1 MPVSSPVLSQTRVD
15 EVLEQ
20 IAGALQ
26 LTPTQYES
34 AAEKYGAVGKWLAA
48 PESPLHVLQPVIYP
62 QGSMALQTT
71 VKPLRRMEYD
81 LDLVCEVQPSGHS
94 AMQLFDLVYTRLHE
108 NGTYRPILEK
118 KNRCVRLN
126 YAGNF
131 HLDIIPARPD
141 GSRPPPSVVIPDRT
155 LEAWTRSNP
164 KGYATWFHTRGG
176 QVVKVRAAVESLPS
190 QTPPDLKTPLSV
202 AVQILKRRRDVM
214 FGDSDLAPRSVVLT
228 TLSAK
233 HYTGEQHVAAV
244 VAQVLAGIDAE
255 IRAAAPQRIC
265 VPNPTNP
272 DERFC
277 DSFTAE
283 SYAAFADFVRTML
296 REVGE
301 LNAAM
306 QRDDLRRRLVGMFGE
321 SPVQAVLP
329 ANASE
334 SADAGRVPSVH
345 IARVGERML
354 SPAEQ
359 AKLAALNSIA
369 ANLPVTPR
377 PYSRGE

>member
-1 MPVSSPVLSQTRVD
+1 MPLSSPVLLQPRVD
-15 EVLEQ
+15 ELLEQ
-20 IAGALQ
+20 IAEALQ

-34 AAEKYGAVGKWLAA
+34 AAEKYAAVGRWLAA
-48 PESPLHVLQPVIYP
+48 PESPLHALQPVIYP

-108 NGTYRPILEK
+108 NGTYRPIVEK
-118 KNRCVRLN
+118 KKRCVRLN

-141 GSRPPPSVVIPDRT
+141 HSRPPPSVVIPDRK
-155 LEAWTRSNP
+155 LQEWTRSNP
-164 KGYATWFHTRGG
+164 KGYATWFHIKGG
-176 QVVKVRAAVESLPS
+176 RVEKLRAAVEPLPS
-190 QTPPDLKTPLSV
+190 QTSPDLKTPLSV
-202 AVQILKRRRDVM
+202 AVQIIKRRRDVM

-228 TLSAK
+228 TLAAK
-233 HYTGEQHVAAV
+233 HYAGEQHVAAV

-255 IRAAAPQRIC
+255 IRATAPQRIC
-265 VPNPTNP
+265 VPNPTNN

-277 DSFTAE
+277 DSFTDE
-283 SYAAFADFVRTML
+283 SYRAFADFVRTML

-306 QRDDLRRRLVGMFGE
+306 QRDDLRRRLVAMFGE
-321 SPVQAVLP
+321 SPVQGVLP
-329 ANASE
+329 ANVSE
-334 SADAGRVPSVH
+334 SADAGGVSAVH
-345 IARVGERML
+345 IARVGERVL

-377 PYSRGE
+377 PYWGE

>member
-15 EVLEQ
+15 ELLEQ
-20 IAGALQ
+20 IAEALQ
-26 LTPTQYES
+26 LTPTQYGS
-34 AAEKYGAVGKWLAA
+34 AAEKYGAVGRWLGA
-48 PESPLHVLQPVIYP
+48 PESQLYSLQPVIYP
-62 QGSMALQTT
+62 QGSKALQTT

-81 LDLVCEVQPSGHS
+81 LDLVCEVRPSGHS

-118 KNRCVRLN
+118 KKRCVRLN

-141 GSRPPPSVVIPDRT
+141 ASRPSPSVLIPDRK

-164 KGYATWFHTRGG
+164 KGYAAWFHTRGG
-176 QVVKVRAAVESLPS
+176 HIEKLRAAVEPLPN

-202 AVQILKRRRDVM
+202 AVQIIKRRRDVM

-228 TLSAK
+228 TLAAK

-244 VAQVLAGIDAE
+244 VAEVLAGIDAE

-283 SYAAFADFVRTML
+283 SYEAFADFVRTML
-296 REVGE
+296 CEVGE
-301 LNAAM
+301 LNAAV
-306 QRDDLRRRLVGMFGE
+306 QRDDLRRRLVAMFGE
-321 SPVQAVLP
+321 GPVQDVLP
-329 ANASE
+329 ANPSG
-334 SADAGRVPSVH
+334 SADTSRVPAVH
-345 IARVGERML
+345 IARVGERVL

-369 ANLPVTPR
+369 ANLSVTPQ
-377 PYSRGE
+377 PYNRGE

>member
-1 MPVSSPVLSQTRVD
+1 MPLSSPVLPQTRVD
-15 EVLEQ
+15 ELLEQ
-20 IAGALQ
+20 IAEALQ

-81 LDLVCEVQPSGHS
+81 LDLVCEVQPTGHS
-94 AMQLFDLVYTRLHE
+94 AMQLFDLVYARLHE

-118 KNRCVRLN
+118 KKRCVRLN

-141 GSRPPPSVVIPDRT
+141 HSRPPPSVVIPDRK
-155 LEAWTRSNP
+155 LQEWTRSNP
-164 KGYATWFHTRGG
+164 KGYAFWFHTRGG
-176 QVVKVRAAVESLPS
+176 PVEKLRAAVEPLPG
-190 QTPPDLKTPLSV
+190 QAPPDLKTPLSV
-202 AVQILKRRRDVM
+202 AVQIIKRRRDVM

-228 TLSAK
+228 TLAAK

-265 VPNPTNP
+265 VPNPTND

-277 DSFTAE
+277 DSFTDE
-283 SYAAFADFVRTML
+283 SYRAFADFVSNML
-296 REVGE
+296 REVSE

-306 QRDDLRRRLVGMFGE
+306 QRDDLRRRLVAMFGE

-329 ANASE
+329 AKASE
-334 SADAGRVPSVH
+334 SADAGGVPAVH
-345 IARVGERML
+345 IARVGERVL

-377 PYSRGE
+377 PYSWSV

>member
-1 MPVSSPVLSQTRVD
+1 MPLTPVLPQMRVD
-15 EVLEQ
+15 ELLEH
-20 IAGALQ
+20 IAEALQ

-34 AAEKYGAVGKWLAA
+34 AAEKYGAVGRWLAA
-48 PESPLHVLQPVIYP
+48 PESPLYSLQPVIYP

-81 LDLVCEVQPSGHS
+81 LDLVCEVRPSGHS
-94 AMQLFDLVYTRLHE
+94 AMQLFDVVYTRLHE

-141 GSRPPPSVVIPDRT
+141 QSRLPPSVVIPDRK
-155 LEAWTRSNP
+155 LQEWTRSNP
-164 KGYATWFHTRGG
+164 KGYAAWFHHRGG
-176 QVVKVRAAVESLPS
+176 PIEKLRASLEPLPS

-202 AVQILKRRRDVM
+202 AVQIIKRRRDVM
-214 FGDSDLAPRSVVLT
+214 FGDSDNAPRSVVLT
-228 TLSAK
+228 TLAAK
-233 HYTGEQHVAAV
+233 HYAGEQHVAAV
-244 VAQVLAGIDAE
+244 VTQVLAGIEAE

-265 VPNPTNP
+265 VPNPTNE

-277 DSFTAE
+277 DSFTNE
-283 SYAAFADFVRTML
+283 SYEAFIGFVRTML
-296 REVGE
+296 HEVSD
-301 LNAAM
+301 LSAAA
-306 QRDDLRRRLVGMFGE
+306 QRDDVRRRLVAMFGE

-334 SADAGRVPSVH
+334 SAGAGRVPAVH
-345 IARVGERML
+345 VSRVGERVL

-369 ANLPVTPR
+369 TNLPVTPR
-377 PYSRGE
+377 PYGRVE